1 MGMGLREWSCEWPA
15 LKPEGIPGDGGLE
28 RLEPML
34 KDGEELQ
41 CRFCAFVIA
50 CLPLFKLS

>member
-1 MGMGLREWSCEWPA
+1 MGLREWSCEWPA

-41 CRFCAFVIA
+41 CRFFAFVIA
-50 CLPLFKLS
+50 CLPLFELS